1 MDKRKE
7 KRIKKR
13 LMTNISEHSA
23 ITCDI
28 SAEGLQITMST
39 NPKTVLVDIKIDLGK
54 ENFSLKGKVK
64 WIRRNPVKKMS
75 TIGISL
81 IDIPGNYK
89 KKLYELFPVLA
100 TDNETK
106 IEIDEIDEINSLF
119 GI

>member
-1 MDKRKE
+1 MDKRRG

-13 LMTNISEHSA
+13 LMANISEHSA

-28 SAEGLQITMST
+28 SAEGLQISMST
-39 NPKTVLVDIKIDLGK
+39 NPKTVIVDIKIDLGK
-54 ENFSLKGKVK
+54 DNFSLKGKVK

-75 TIGISL
+75 TIGINL
-81 IDIPGNYK
+81 DEIPDIYK
-89 KKLYELFPVLA
+89 KKLHELFPVLA

-106 IEIDEIDEINSLF
+106 VEIDEINSLF